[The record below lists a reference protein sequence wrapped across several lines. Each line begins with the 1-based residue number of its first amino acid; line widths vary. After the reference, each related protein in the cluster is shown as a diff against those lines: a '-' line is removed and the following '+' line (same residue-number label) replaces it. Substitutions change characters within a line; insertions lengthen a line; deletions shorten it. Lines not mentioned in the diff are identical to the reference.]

1 LKRYIEKIT
10 IFIKRYLTYLG
21 VGNLFENYGE
31 LSDPWTLITL
41 SIIYSYSHSLIRI
54 LDSSDIL

>member
-1 LKRYIEKIT
+1 RILKKIHDFLKRYIEKIT

-31 LSDPWTLITL
+31 LSDPWTIGSKLFHPGMKQVL
-41 SIIYSYSHSLIRI
+41 
-54 LDSSDIL
+54 